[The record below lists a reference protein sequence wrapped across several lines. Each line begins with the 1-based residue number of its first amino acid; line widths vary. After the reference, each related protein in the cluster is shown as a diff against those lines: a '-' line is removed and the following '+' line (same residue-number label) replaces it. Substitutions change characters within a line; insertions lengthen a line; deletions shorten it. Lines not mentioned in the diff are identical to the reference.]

1 MKKNSNLIRILLVSG
16 TLLILSAV
24 GIGGVY
30 LIENHA
36 GGEKESGSVEQTS
49 PISQEDPSESS
60 LLDEK
65 ESKSKEETDTDTL
78 LSKEEKTSEE
88 KNESESPS
96 SEIGGTET
104 EEPGSSEESSSE
116 EKTSEE
122 SSSEVTSSE
131 EETSEEETPE
141 KTEEE
146 TSETETP
153 ESETSAPDPREQVL
167 NHYQNLGVVNDVN
180 NYLNVRNEPNLDATV
195 IGKVLKYGGVNILE
209 ATAEGWLKISFP
221 YVDCGYGYV
230 YGEFVSQGQDAIAL
244 AVNNSL
250 QMISVD
256 TEVLNVREQ
265 PNTDCKIL
273 TQIIT
278 GEHYQVVNIENGW
291 VEITLGVD
299 DKSGEDILAYVSEE
313 FVQLGYYLSEPI
325 EYVPEVTINPVR
337 TAIVEDA
344 LQYLGGRYVWGGE
357 TLGVGV
363 DCSGFTKQIFAKHGI
378 YLNRVSYDQATQ
390 GTQLTDAS
398 QLKPGDLVFYS
409 RPGLQIG
416 HVAIYIGNGQV
427 IHAYNPSQGIIITPY
442 NYATPMKMMN
452 IIGD

>member
-1 MKKNSNLIRILLVSG
+1 MLLVCG
-16 TLLILSAV
+16 TLTLTAAA
-24 GIGGVY
+24 GIGVMY
-30 LIENHA
+30 LVGNSGKQDPAYRTPEQSSSDLSTPFSEHSEITGSEHVST
-36 GGEKESGSVEQTS
+36 GEETS
-49 PISQEDPSESS
+49 DQRNSED
-60 LLDEK
+60 
-65 ESKSKEETDTDTL
+65 ESKQIDQS
-78 LSKEEKTSEE
+78 LSD
-88 KNESESPS
+88 
-96 SEIGGTET
+96 GET
-104 EEPGSSEESSSE
+104 ESSEEVTGTKEERSSENGSSE

-122 SSSEVTSSE
+122 ASSEENTSEEGSGEIQTPEETEEKTSE
-131 EETSEEETPE
+131 EETSESEVR
-141 KTEEE
+141 TE
-146 TSETETP
+146 P
-153 ESETSAPDPREQVL
+153 PAPDPREQVL

-180 NYLNVRNEPNLDATV
+180 NYLNVRNEPNLDAKV

-209 ATAEGWLKISFP
+209 TTADGWLKISFP
-221 YVDCGYGYV
+221 YAECGYGYV
-230 YGEFVSQGQDAIAL
+230 YGEFVSKGEDAIAL
-244 AVNNSL
+244 AVANSL

-256 TEVLNVREQ
+256 TEVLNVREE

-299 DKSGEDILAYVSEE
+299 DKSGQEILAYVSEE

-357 TLGVGV
+357 TLGEGV
-363 DCSGFTKQIFAKHGI
+363 DCSGFTRQIFANHGI
-378 YLNRVSYDQATQ
+378 YLHRVSYDQATQ
-390 GTQLTDAS
+390 GVQITDAS

-427 IHAYNPSQGIIITPY
+427 IHAYNVSQGIIITPY

-452 IIGD
+452 VIGD